1 LEKTIYGKNKDIGAI
16 LLLVQTTRVHELKMQ
31 YTIFKTKQK
40 ALDKPTIDV
49 DISWNLVQ
57 NMLVINLE
65 EIFVRHY
72 ANENFIGENQRLAW
86 KDILNSCLN
95 P

>member
-1 LEKTIYGKNKDIGAI
+1 MEKIKTLELYYSKYEPHGYMTS
-16 LLLVQTTRVHELKMQ
+16 QHELKMQ

-40 ALDKPTIDV
+40 ALDTPTIDV
-49 DISWNLVQ
+49 DTWWNLVQ

-72 ANENFIGENQRLAW
+72 ANEKLYKRNRRLTW
-86 KDILNSCLN
+86 KDILNSCIN